1 LADHIHLLIVCDL
14 QDAFHG
20 RPGTRASSRL
30 LGPGVRLTL
39 GPGSPTLW
47 INSHFV
53 AAANLAA
60 ICDDQ
65 NQRVL
70 CHCLP
75 MTSQVDDKPSAG
87 APQLDVE
94 AQTPA
99 SPLSAG
105 LKPRHITMISI
116 AGVIGAGLFIGSA
129 TAIKIAGP
137 AVLVAYAMAGLLV
150 VLVMRM
156 LGEMATAQP
165 DTGSF
170 STYADR
176 ALGRWAGFSIGWLYW
191 WFWVIVIPVEAT
203 AGATIMHETW
213 AASVPQWVFA
223 LAITALLMGTNLLSV
238 ANYGEFEFWFALV
251 KVIAIIAFIVVGALA
266 IFGLL
271 PGSHVSGLSRLTS
284 NGGFMPNGFG
294 AVIAAMLTTMFTFM
308 GTEIVTIAAAE
319 SPNPEAG
326 IRKAVNSVIWRISLF
341 YLGSIFIVV
350 SLVAWNAKNL
360 TVRGSYQ
367 SVLDL
372 IGLGR
377 FSALLALVIL
387 TAVASCLN
395 SALYTASRMAYSL
408 SARGDA
414 PASWSRVTS
423 RGVPSTA
430 IIASTAV
437 GFLGVVGNYV
447 LPGQIFGYLL
457 ATSGAIALFVYLVI
471 ALSQLRMRRELDDA
485 GVKPAVRMWAFPA
498 LTWLTIGFISC
509 VLVVMAIVPGQ
520 RLELWFSL
528 ALAAMIIAIGVVK
541 QKQTSKI
548 K

>member
-1 LADHIHLLIVCDL
+1 MT
-14 QDAFHG
+14 FHG
-20 RPGTRASSRL
+20 DEEAHGVTSL
-30 LGPGVRLTL
+30 LVLEAET
-39 GPGSPTLW
+39 
-47 INSHFV
+47 
-53 AAANLAA
+53 AAL
-60 ICDDQ
+60 
-65 NQRVL
+65 
-70 CHCLP
+70 
-75 MTSQVDDKPSAG
+75 
-87 APQLDVE
+87 
-94 AQTPA
+94 
-99 SPLSAG
+99 PLSTG

-176 ALGRWAGFSIGWLYW
+176 ALGRWAGFSIGWMYW
-191 WFWVIVIPVEAT
+191 WFWVIVVPVEAT
-203 AGATIMHETW
+203 AGATILHGW
-213 AASVPQWVFA
+213 VGSVPQWVFA
-223 LAITALLMGTNLLSV
+223 LAITALLMGTNLFSV
-238 ANYGEFEFWFALV
+238 ANYGEFEFWFALI
-251 KVIAIIAFIVVGALA
+251 KVVAIVAFIAVGALA

-271 PGSHVSGLSRLTS
+271 PGSHVSGLRRLTS

-294 AVIAAMLTTMFTFM
+294 AVIAAMLTTMFAFM

-319 SPNPEAG
+319 SRDPEKG

-367 SVLDL
+367 SVLDQ
-372 IGLGR
+372 IGFGR
-377 FSALLALVIL
+377 FSTLLELVIL

-414 PASWSRVTS
+414 PASWSRTTS
-423 RGVPSTA
+423 RGVPATA
-430 IIASTAV
+430 IVASTAV
-437 GFLGVVGNYV
+437 GFLGVIGNYL

-471 ALSQLRMRRELDDA
+471 ALSQLSMRRELDAA
-485 GVKPAVRMWAFPA
+485 GVQPAVRMWAFPA
-498 LTWLTIGFISC
+498 LTWLTIAFIAV
-509 VLVVMAIVPGQ
+509 VLVIMAILPGQ

-528 ALAAMIIAIGVVK
+528 ALAAVIVAIGVTK
-541 QKQTSKI
+541 HKGRSPLLI
-548 K
+548 R

>member
-1 LADHIHLLIVCDL
+1 
-14 QDAFHG
+14 
-20 RPGTRASSRL
+20 
-30 LGPGVRLTL
+30 
-39 GPGSPTLW
+39 
-47 INSHFV
+47 
-53 AAANLAA
+53 
-60 ICDDQ
+60 
-65 NQRVL
+65 
-70 CHCLP
+70 
-75 MTSQVDDKPSAG
+75 MTFQVDDKAQALVS
-87 APQLDVE
+87 QLDAE
-94 AQTPA
+94 AETPA

-129 TAIKIAGP
+129 TAIKLAGP

-203 AGATIMHETW
+203 AGAAIMHGW
-213 AASVPQWVFA
+213 AGSVPQWVFA
-223 LAITALLMGTNLLSV
+223 LAITALLMGTNLFSV
-238 ANYGEFEFWFALV
+238 ANYGEFEFWFALI
-251 KVIAIIAFIVVGALA
+251 KVIAIVAFIVVGALA
-266 IFGLL
+266 ICGLL
-271 PGSHVSGLSRLTS
+271 PGSHVSGLSRLTA

-319 SPNPEAG
+319 SPNPAMG

-350 SLVAWNAKNL
+350 ALIAWNAKDL
-360 TVRGSYQ
+360 TSTGSYQ
-367 SVLDL
+367 SVLNQ
-372 IGLGR
+372 IGLGG
-377 FSALLALVIL
+377 FKTVLELVIL

-414 PASWSRVTS
+414 PASWSVVTS
-423 RGVPSTA
+423 RGVPSKA
-430 IIASTAV
+430 IMASTAV
-437 GFLGVVGNYV
+437 GFLGVVGNYL
-447 LPGQIFGYLL
+447 LPGRIFGYLL

-471 ALSQLRMRRELDDA
+471 ALSQLKMRRVLDAA
-485 GVKPAVRMWAFPA
+485 GVKPAVKMWAFPA
-498 LTWLTIGFISC
+498 LTWLTIAFIVI
-509 VLVVMAIVPGQ
+509 VLVMMAILPGQ
-520 RLELWFSL
+520 RLELWFSI
-528 ALAAMIIAIGVVK
+528 ALAAGIVAIGVIRHK
-541 QKQTSKI
+541 DRTAQAAK
-548 K
+548 

>member
-1 LADHIHLLIVCDL
+1 MFSGSGWISATIV
-14 QDAFHG
+14 
-20 RPGTRASSRL
+20 P
-30 LGPGVRLTL
+30 V
-39 GPGSPTLW
+39 
-47 INSHFV
+47 
-53 AAANLAA
+53 
-60 ICDDQ
+60 
-65 NQRVL
+65 
-70 CHCLP
+70 
-75 MTSQVDDKPSAG
+75 TSQLDSR
-87 APQLDVE
+87 PQVLVSELDTE
-94 AQTPA
+94 TQAPA

-129 TAIKIAGP
+129 NAIKIAGP
-137 AVLVAYAMAGLLV
+137 AVLIAYALAGLLV

-203 AGATIMHETW
+203 AGAAIMHGW
-213 AASVPQWVFA
+213 AGSVPQWVFA
-223 LAITALLMGTNLLSV
+223 LAITALLMGTNLFSV
-238 ANYGEFEFWFALV
+238 ANYGEFEFWFALI
-251 KVIAIIAFIVVGALA
+251 KVVAIVAFIVVGALA

-271 PGSHVSGLSRLTS
+271 PGSHVSGLSHLVS

-319 SPNPEAG
+319 SPNPAMG

-350 SLVAWNAKNL
+350 SLVAWNAKGL
-360 TVRGSYQ
+360 TDRGSYQ
-367 SVLDL
+367 SVLDQ

-377 FSALLALVIL
+377 FSTLLELVIL

-414 PASWSRVTS
+414 PSSWSRTTS
-423 RGVPSTA
+423 RGVPARA

-437 GFLGVVGNYV
+437 GFLGVVGNYI

-471 ALSQLRMRRELDDA
+471 ALSQLRMRRELDAA
-485 GVKPAVRMWAFPA
+485 GVRPAVRMWAFPA
-498 LTWLTIGFISC
+498 LTWLTIAFIAA
-509 VLVVMAIVPGQ
+509 VLVIMAIRPGL
-520 RLELWFSL
+520 RLELWLSL
-528 ALAAMIIAIGVVK
+528 ALGAVTVAIGVAK
-541 QKQTSKI
+541 HKNSKHDDT
-548 K
+548 KHEDTKDQNRSPLTTG

>member
-1 LADHIHLLIVCDL
+1 
-14 QDAFHG
+14 
-20 RPGTRASSRL
+20 
-30 LGPGVRLTL
+30 
-39 GPGSPTLW
+39 
-47 INSHFV
+47 
-53 AAANLAA
+53 
-60 ICDDQ
+60 
-65 NQRVL
+65 
-70 CHCLP
+70 
-75 MTSQVDDKPSAG
+75 MTSLVDDKTPAAG
-87 APQLDVE
+87 QPDLESQG
-94 AQTPA
+94 PA

-137 AVLVAYAMAGLLV
+137 AVLIAYAMAGLLV

-203 AGATIMHETW
+203 AGAAILHGW
-213 AASVPQWVFA
+213 VGSVPQWAFA
-223 LAITALLMGTNLLSV
+223 LVITAFLMGTNLFSV
-238 ANYGEFEFWFALV
+238 ANYGEFEFWFALI
-251 KVIAIIAFIVVGALA
+251 KVVAIIAFIGVGLLA
-266 IFGLL
+266 VFGLL
-271 PGSHVSGLSRLTS
+271 PGSQVSGLSHLT
-284 NGGFMPNGFG
+284 NDGGFMPNGFG

-319 SPNPEAG
+319 SPDPEMG

-350 SLVAWNAKNL
+350 SLVAWNSGNL
-360 TVRGSYQ
+360 TERGSYQ
-367 SVLDL
+367 SVLDQ
-372 IGLGR
+372 IGLGS
-377 FSALLALVIL
+377 FSTLLELVIL

-414 PASWSRVTS
+414 PASWSRTTS
-423 RGVPSTA
+423 RGVPAWA
-430 IIASTAV
+430 ITASTAV
-437 GFLGVVGNYV
+437 GFLGVIGNYL
-447 LPGQIFGYLL
+447 LPEAIFGYLL

-471 ALSQLRMRRELDDA
+471 AVSQLRMRRELDAA
-485 GVKPAVRMWAFPA
+485 GVRPAVRMWAFPG
-498 LTWLTIGFISC
+498 LTWLTIAFIAA
-509 VLVVMAIVPGQ
+509 VLVIMAIRPGL
-520 RLELWFSL
+520 RLELWL
-528 ALAAMIIAIGVVK
+528 TIALAAMTVAIGVAKHRDRSPADDLVA
-541 QKQTSKI
+541 TR
-548 K
+548 